1 MLAEEKLIRS
11 SDTIDF
17 WLTISSVKQKNH
29 LQNYTKTYT
38 VILIP
43 NI

>member
-17 WLTISSVKQKNH
+17 WLTISSVKQKN
-29 LQNYTKTYT
+29 TYKAT
-38 VILIP
+38 QKLTQ
-43 NI
+43 